1 MHVYHLL
8 DGVAPMRYWS
18 IVLSLLFMPS
28 FAIAQGKLTP
38 RPLDPVSVDTFARAL
53 EGSAV
58 VRALVER
65 LETSNVIVHIETVPQ
80 MADGIG
86 GMTRFVTSRGG
97 YRYLRISLGPTLTL
111 KLRAAILGH
120 ELKHACEV
128 ADSSA
133 TDVEGLRQL
142 FENAG
147 HRAGRYFDTSAAIA
161 IERRVLLELQTRR
174 PLRLRSRAALQAEP
188 VAKFDH

>member
-1 MHVYHLL
+1 
-8 DGVAPMRYWS
+8 MRYLS
-18 IVLSLLFMPS
+18 VVVSLLFVP
-28 FAIAQGKLTP
+28 AVAVAQGKLTP
-38 RPLDPVSVDTFARAL
+38 RPLDPVAAATFTRAV

-65 LETSNVIVHIETVPQ
+65 LEASNVIVHIVTAAQ
-80 MADGIG
+80 MPAGIG

-97 YRYLRISLGPTLTL
+97 YRYLRISLGPGLTHSV
-111 KLRAAILGH
+111 RSAILAH

-133 TDVEGLRQL
+133 TDVKSMREL

-147 HRAGRYFDTSAAIA
+147 HRAGEYFDTSAAIA
-161 IERRVLLELQTRR
+161 IERSVLLELRARR
-174 PLRLRSRAALQAEP
+174 PLRGGSGAASQAEP